1 MPIIKKFK
9 QGVYEHSNLFKIK
22 NPTVNVG
29 DNEVK
34 EITPFRGV
42 IQQQGD
48 VISSEDFNEIQKN
61 GTIFVTVEYSENYGS
76 GVDGYVIKNFINEQG
91 LFEGL
96 KLKFK
101 IPRTNIYENPVIVL
115 GTQTYNLKIV
125 SGNSLI
131 NVRKGELNINEIVNI
146 IYCNGSFILENQIAS
161 ENSRGITKYGTES
174 GTALEGKRLAEI
186 MGLEF
191 GGNIQDIGT
200 KITGKFYYD
209 KSIKH
214 YFKCTNNND
223 LTYVDVT
230 KFKPISNKPISDKL
244 ENLYSYRSQEVR
256 LNSSNG
262 LTQQIFNLLAVG
274 SLRIIFF
281 SNLAIKNEYE
291 TKFVNIPE
299 WFCKNTVTINFSAAN
314 GTGGAGGETAECYFN
329 SAERSLSFFPTI
341 RNGHIGNLQITG
353 QGVTVARI

>member
-48 VISSEDFNEIQKN
+48 VITAEEHNEIQKN
-61 GTIFVTVEYSENYGS
+61 GTVFVTVEYSENYGS

-174 GTALEGKRLAEI
+174 GTALEGKRLTEI

-214 YFKCTNNND
+214 YFECTNNND

-230 KFKPISNKPISDKL
+230 KFKPISNKPISDRL
-244 ENLYSYRSQEVR
+244 ENLSSFKREEIVLTSTDGQIAKFNFVASGNVR
-256 LNSSNG
+256 IVWVINIG
-262 LTQQIFNLLAVG
+262 
-274 SLRIIFF
+274 
-281 SNLAIKNEYE
+281 IKNQYQ
-291 TKFVNIPE
+291 TTFPNLPE
-299 WFCKNTVTINFSAAN
+299 WFCKNAETTWSVLGN
-314 GTGGAGGETAECYFN
+314 GTGGIGMDTAEFYLDIEN
-329 SAERSLSFFPTI
+329 RSIKIFPQLTNTNI
-341 RNGHIGNLQITG
+341 IHQLTG
-353 QGVTVARI
+353 QCITVARI